1 MKKII
6 AILMMILLMAGCQP
20 TEDGNVAGGGK
31 EEKNEH
37 GEYVFKGEVTD
48 ASYYR
53 HIVMEIIDSEIAF
66 GTYHVLTD
74 AETKYFDNN
83 GNAITREDIKAG
95 DVIEVVF
102 SGQVMNS
109 FPPQIYAQKIYLTK

>member
-1 MKKII
+1 MKKIIAI

-20 TEDGNVAGGGK
+20 ADNGGAGV
-31 EEKNEH
+31 EERNEN
-37 GEYVFKGEVTD
+37 GEYFFRGEVTD
-48 ASYYR
+48 TSYYR
-53 HIVMEIIDSEIAF
+53 HIVMEITDSEIAF

-102 SGQVMNS
+102 SGQVMQS
-109 FPPQIYAQKIYLTK
+109 FPPQIYAQKIILK